1 MFKKAGLVSLIGLAF
16 ALPNAANANNFSY
29 NFFEVRTAI
38 SPESFGGEFSS
49 NLTDNSHF
57 VVRVDSQFDHD
68 WDVAGGLG
76 FNGPINQFIDIYG
89 QLMLHNIKL
98 PKEDGGDT
106 DSIFEVSVGTRMW
119 LTNQLE
125 GHLKMGR
132 ADESSVFI
140 AGIRFH
146 STDQLSLSA
155 EARNAG
161 VWGPQIAMGVR
172 FNY

>member
-1 MFKKAGLVSLIGLAF
+1 MLKKAGLVSLIGLAC
-16 ALPNAANANNFSY
+16 ALPNTANANNFSY

-57 VVRVDSQFDHD
+57 IVRVDSQFDHD
-68 WDVAGGLG
+68 WDVAGGIG

-98 PKEDGGDT
+98 PKEDGGDS
-106 DSIFEVSVGTRMW
+106 DSIFEVNIGTRMW

-125 GHLKMGR
+125 GHLKLGR
-132 ADESSVFI
+132 VDDSSVFI

-161 VWGPQIAMGVR
+161 IWGPQIAMGVR
-172 FNY
+172 FKY